1 MKLMFSKKNLKIG
14 TSSVKNV
21 NLNSNNVRKIYL
33 GTELIYGEDNIFYFI
48 KDGKMHDDLK
58 TPCPPNIKENNG
70 FVSVTPYNNF
80 WITMGGPPLYAYSQ
94 SDLDIVDD
102 ISFTLFITA
111 MGPGIASGQQYAGYL
126 FYSDIRCN
134 VQSPSIPGA
143 VIGTIDLPYVTNQ
156 YITTQSS
163 IHIPDSIHAGIY
175 FGLKTGLSELRIKDL
190 YVVKNYR

>member
-14 TSSVKNV
+14 TSSVANV
-21 NLNSNNVRKIYL
+21 TLSDDNIRKIYL
-33 GTELIYGEDNIFYFI
+33 GTELIYGEDNTFYFI
-48 KDGKMHDDLK
+48 KDGKIHDDLK
-58 TPCPPNIKENNG
+58 PYPSNIIENNG
-70 FVSVTPYNNF
+70 FVSVTSSNNY
-80 WITMGGPPLYAYSQ
+80 WTTMGGPPLYAYSQ
-94 SDLDIVDD
+94 SDLAIVDD
-102 ISFTLFITA
+102 ISFTVFITA

-126 FYSDIRCN
+126 FYSDIPCN

-143 VIGTIDLPYVTNQ
+143 VIATMDLPYVTNQ
-156 YITTQSS
+156 YITTQAS